1 MIREDCRKAY
11 FAPYI
16 DSTGIY
22 LPTYEDRL
30 QNLEDSYRS
39 IIGVDAVLEPS
50 VQDYQLLSVIA
61 KALDDT

>member
-1 MIREDCRKAY
+1 MAY

-39 IIGVDAVLEPS
+39 IIGVDAVLGPS

>member
-1 MIREDCRKAY
+1 MAY

-16 DSTGIY
+16 DSTGIH

-30 QNLEDSYRS
+30 QNLADSYRS
-39 IIGVDAVLEPS
+39 IFGVDAVLDPS
-50 VQDYQLLSVIA
+50 VPDYQLLSVIA